1 MFTKNFKRGDRII
14 LTDEFLK
21 GINSNGWMSSFSV
34 SSFSV
39 RPYTDEFLK
48 DLKKSSLH
56 KTRVRVMD
64 SLLGGMPSPGM
75 LGYVISTTN
84 FHDSKEEALEI
95 VVGDVCTMLVT
106 EDCIEL
112 FP

>member
-34 SSFSV
+34 

-48 DLKKSSLH
+48 DLKESSSH

-64 SLLGGMPSPGM
+64 SLHGRIPYPGM

-95 VVGDVCTMLVT
+95 VIGDVCIMLVT

>member
-21 GINSNGWMSSFSV
+21 GMDGCLRLAYDLI
-34 SSFSV
+34 
-39 RPYTDEFLK
+39 TDEFLK
-48 DLKKSSLH
+48 DLKESSLH

-64 SLLGGMPSPGM
+64 SLHGRMPSPGM